1 VFPFVTKTLFLL
13 LYASRPH
20 RLTHGL
26 HAFGVAGMALG
37 LLCAPSFS
45 HACSSRAVPLDSI
58 AAPLDGK
65 VQQAFTCNDAEGTS
79 IYVETRG
86 LTGAGSI
93 KPGTIMVTFY
103 KFQQTADGRWLTRWQ
118 ARDFVPITRQMRLS
132 RNFTITVKDVDGD
145 KIDEAFISYS
155 LPSDEQRMEDGK
167 LLVYY
172 KDKKFAVRGAVGM
185 QPGDFSSR
193 SVDAGFE
200 SMPAAVQRYALS
212 LWDKVA
218 VPVAITFNQF
228 DN

>member
-1 VFPFVTKTLFLL
+1 
-13 LYASRPH
+13 
-20 RLTHGL
+20 
-26 HAFGVAGMALG
+26 MALG
-37 LLCAPSFS
+37 LLCVPAMG
-45 HACSSRAVPLDSI
+45 HACSARAVPLDSI

-103 KFQQTADGRWLTRWQ
+103 KFQQTAEGRWLTRWQ
-118 ARDFVPITRQMRLS
+118 ARDFIPITRQMRLS
-132 RNFTITVKDVDGD
+132 RNFSIIVKDVDND
-145 KIDEAFISYS
+145 KVDEAFISYS
-155 LPSDEQRMEDGK
+155 LPSGEQHMEDGK

-193 SVDAGFE
+193 SVDAGFDA
-200 SMPAAVQRYALS
+200 MPAAVQRYALS
-212 LWDKVA
+212 LWDRIA
-218 VPVAITFNQF
+218 VPVAVSLNQF